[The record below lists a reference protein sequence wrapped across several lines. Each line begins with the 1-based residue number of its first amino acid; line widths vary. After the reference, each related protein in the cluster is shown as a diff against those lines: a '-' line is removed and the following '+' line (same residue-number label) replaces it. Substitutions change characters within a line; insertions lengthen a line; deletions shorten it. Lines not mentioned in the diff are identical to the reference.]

1 MHHVFYNQED
11 ALRSLR
17 EISIMRQ
24 CHHPNIC
31 KIIDAYIPKD
41 KDTFNSVWIVM
52 VQTCY
57 FCDNLGIWWLGPSED
72 YRNTRFDFRLGCAAC
87 TVSHVPNDLRST
99 LSQRT
104 ETLPKL

>member
-24 CHHPNIC
+24 CRHPNIC
-31 KIIDAYIPKD
+31 KILDAYIPKD

-52 VQTCY
+52 VHS
-57 FCDNLGIWWLGPSED
+57 FFLRDEIGVWRLGPAKD
-72 YRNTRFDFRLGCAAC
+72 YGNTQCD
-87 TVSHVPNDLRST
+87 
-99 LSQRT
+99 
-104 ETLPKL
+104 